1 MTVGVNRE
9 VGGGG
14 NMNVGMNREDGGGGK
29 HDCWCEPGSWWRRKT

>member
-14 NMNVGMNREDGGGGK
+14 K
-29 HDCWCEPGSWWRRKT
+29 HDCWCEQESWWRGKT